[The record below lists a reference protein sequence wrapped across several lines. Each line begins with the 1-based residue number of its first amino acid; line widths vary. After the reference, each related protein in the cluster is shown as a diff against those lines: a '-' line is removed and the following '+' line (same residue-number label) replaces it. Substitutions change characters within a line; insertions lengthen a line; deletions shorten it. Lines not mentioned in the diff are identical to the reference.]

1 MLAINLT
8 DNYKRTKE
16 WLSLAFNNIERVIR
30 NYKINDYSECV
41 FKIQLSIKQ
50 LQKALIFLLG
60 FQFHKIH
67 DPSRILES
75 IENNNNIK
83 IEKEILDRI
92 KKVASLAKDIEGEG
106 TATRYGIIEE
116 GKLITPEDKYDKLE
130 ADKYLRGLKEILI
143 NLKEIFKEI
152 PILVHD
158 ITLIT
163 KFIKECKDLMKE

>member
-1 MLAINLT
+1 MT

-30 NYKINDYSECV
+30 NYTISDYSECV
-41 FKIQLSIKQ
+41 FKIQLSIEQ

-92 KKVASLAKDIEGEG
+92 KKVASLAKNIEGEG

-130 ADKYLRGLKEILI
+130 ADKYLRDLKEILI

-152 PILVHD
+152 PILVED
-158 ITLIT
+158 ITSIT

>member
-1 MLAINLT
+1 MT

-30 NYKINDYSECV
+30 NYTISDYSECV
-41 FKIQLSIKQ
+41 FKIQLSIEQ

-92 KKVASLAKDIEGEG
+92 KKVASLAKNIEGEG

-116 GKLITPEDKYDKLE
+116 GKLIAPEEKYDKLE
-130 ADKYLRGLKEILI
+130 ADKYLRDLKEILI

-152 PILVHD
+152 PNLVHD
-158 ITLIT
+158 ITSIT

>member
-1 MLAINLT
+1 LT

-30 NYKINDYSECV
+30 NYTISDYSECV
-41 FKIQLSIKQ
+41 FKIQLSIEQ

-67 DPSRILES
+67 DPSRILDS
-75 IENNNNIK
+75 IENNNIK

-92 KKVASLAKDIEGEG
+92 KKVASLAKNIEGEG

-130 ADKYLRGLKEILI
+130 ADKYLRDLKEILI

-158 ITLIT
+158 IKSIT